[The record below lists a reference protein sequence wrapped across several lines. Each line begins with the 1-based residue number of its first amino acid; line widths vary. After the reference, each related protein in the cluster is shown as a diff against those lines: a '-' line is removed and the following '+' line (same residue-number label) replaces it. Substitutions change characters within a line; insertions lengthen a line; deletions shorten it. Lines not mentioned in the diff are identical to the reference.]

1 MFLCQHQLQ
10 LLEDLLVEHLAFFI
24 DLVDN
29 RHTGTELG
37 LNNLLTRHVLQVH
50 NQRAERVAV
59 GRHEDRLAS
68 LHKRQDVLAV
78 VWKHTV
84 GRELE
89 RLTAWW
95 RHVERA
101 APDVHLILTPLLTG
115 VILVKTRELTVV
127 TLVQG
132 LILGD
137 RNALLTNG
145 FELNLERLL
154 STLQV

>member
-1 MFLCQHQLQ
+1 M
-10 LLEDLLVEHLAFFI
+10 
-24 DLVDN
+24 
-29 RHTGTELG
+29 
-37 LNNLLTRHVLQVH
+37 
-50 NQRAERVAV
+50 
-59 GRHEDRLAS
+59 
-68 LHKRQDVLAV
+68 
-78 VWKHTV
+78 
-84 GRELE
+84 
-89 RLTAWW
+89 
-95 RHVERA
+95 
-101 APDVHLILTPLLTG
+101 HLILTPLLTG